1 MLEYMPYTF
10 RSLETGDIAEMHQTF
25 LGAFSDYKLPFQL
38 SYEQFVQKFIL
49 KLSIDFSLSVGAFSD
64 NKLVG
69 FIFTS
74 VGPYQ
79 NKRTAYNGGTGV
91 LPSHR
96 GKGLTQQMYEYL
108 LPRLREND
116 IKQAVLEVL
125 VENKQA
131 ISSYLSCGFSISTTY
146 HCFQYSKPQVLGG
159 VPTLEISILAER
171 EADWPLFTSFHD
183 VDTHFLD
190 STPILKKHL
199 KYEHLVVARMGE
211 KAVGYIIFQ
220 PQVARI
226 SQLAVDKRFRKNGIG
241 KQLLMH
247 AMKATFSNALTI
259 VNVDYQQIK
268 LINILKHLGFE
279 HTVDQYE
286 MKRDV

>member
-1 MLEYMPYTF
+1 MPYTF
-10 RSLETGDIAEMHQTF
+10 RSLHKGDIEEMHQTF
-25 LGAFSDYKLPFQL
+25 VGAFSDYQLPFQL
-38 SYEQFVQKFIL
+38 SYDQFVQKFIL
-49 KLSIDFSLSVGAFSD
+49 KLSIDFSLSVGAFYD
-64 NKLVG
+64 KKLIG

-91 LPSHR
+91 LPAHR

-108 LPRLREND
+108 LPLFKKNE
-116 IKQAVLEVL
+116 IEGTVLEVL

-131 ISSYLSCGFSISTTY
+131 IRSYNSCGFEISTTY
-146 HCFQYSKPQVLGG
+146 HCFQNNKPHFLMG
-159 VPTLEISILAER
+159 PIAADISIVPEV
-171 EADWPLFTSFHD
+171 EADWALFKTFHD
-183 VDTHFLD
+183 VTLHFLD
-190 STPILKKHL
+190 STPILKNNL
-199 KYEHLVVARMGE
+199 KFEHLVVAKIGNQV
-211 KAVGYIIFQ
+211 VGYIIFQ
-220 PQVARI
+220 PQVSRI
-226 SQLAVDKRFRKNGIG
+226 SQLAVDKRFRKKGIG
-241 KQLLMH
+241 KQLLMY
-247 AMKATFSNALTI
+247 ALKATFSNSLSI

>member
-1 MLEYMPYTF
+1 MLEYMPYKF
-10 RSLETGDIAEMHQTF
+10 RSLERSDIAEMHQTF
-25 LGAFSDYKLPFQL
+25 IGAFSDYKLPFQL

-74 VGPYQ
+74 IGPYQ

-91 LPSHR
+91 LPSCR

-125 VENKQA
+125 VENQQA
-131 ISSYLSCGFSISTTY
+131 IRSYLSCGFSISTTY
-146 HCFQYSKPQVLGG
+146 HCFQFSNPHFLIGSATPDVEI
-159 VPTLEISILAER
+159 TLET
-171 EADWPLFTSFHD
+171 EADWDLFTTFHD
-183 VDTHFLD
+183 AELHFLD
-190 STPILKKHL
+190 SSPILKKHIR
-199 KYEHLVVARMGE
+199 EEQLVVARMGE
-211 KAVGYIIFQ
+211 KVVGYIIFQ

-247 AMKATFSNALTI
+247 AIKATFSNTLTI

-268 LINILKHLGFE
+268 LINILKHMGFE